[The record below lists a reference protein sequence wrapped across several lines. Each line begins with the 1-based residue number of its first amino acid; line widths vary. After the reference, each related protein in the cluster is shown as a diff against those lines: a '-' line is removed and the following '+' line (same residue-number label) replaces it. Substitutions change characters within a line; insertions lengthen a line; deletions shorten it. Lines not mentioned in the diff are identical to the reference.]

1 MKRLVAV
8 LFGLLVVAAGF
19 AAATT
24 WVTTEVHGWNQ
35 KEYGWSLAV
44 VGVKYDTNNPY
55 TNYEILYRY
64 GRGGLTDKGKERGY
78 YASYYYYYPD
88 SNSVTT
94 VTTVRESSSS
104 PVAIEVIMATAG
116 WPYI

>member
-1 MKRLVAV
+1 MKKLVAV

-24 WVTTEVHGWNQ
+24 WVTTEVHGWREGN
-35 KEYGWSLAV
+35 YGWALAV
-44 VGVKYDTNNPY
+44 VGVKYDQQNPY
-55 TNYEILYRY
+55 TNYDILYRY
-64 GRGGLTDKGKERGY
+64 GRGGLTTKGQSLEY

-104 PVAIEVIMATAG
+104 PIAIEIVTATSG